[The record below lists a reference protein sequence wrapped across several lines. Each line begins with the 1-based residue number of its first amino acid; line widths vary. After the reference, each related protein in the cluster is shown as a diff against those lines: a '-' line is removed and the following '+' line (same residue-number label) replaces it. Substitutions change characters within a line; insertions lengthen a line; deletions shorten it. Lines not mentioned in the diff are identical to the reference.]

1 MSTLERLV
9 KVFYAVFEDEVD
21 TRKLKGDASLRE
33 DVGINSIGLLYMAMA
48 VEEEFGIKFQNE
60 DFAGIVTVQD
70 VIDCIERKA
79 NA

>member
-9 KVFYAVFEDEVD
+9 KVFHAVFEDEID
-21 TRKLKGDASLRE
+21 PAKLSSDASLRE

-60 DFAGIVTVQD
+60 DFAKIVTVQD
-70 VIDCIERKA
+70 VIDCIERKVKA
-79 NA
+79 